1 MSNPKYKAR
10 GTPGP
15 ADPAESH
22 LPLSTSSNHPR
33 HADKREVIDAIQNF
47 FTQNSSDRPQSRQCG
62 ECGSSMQYLD
72 AYFWLDGV
80 EVASKIPLPF
90 CPVCQPDVLT
100 SLRRKRGVSTD
111 IDKAS

>member
-1 MSNPKYKAR
+1 MSNPKYEAS

-22 LPLSTSSNHPR
+22 LPVSTSSNHPR
-33 HADKREVIDAIQNF
+33 RADKCEVVDAIQKFLN
-47 FTQNSSDRPQSRQCG
+47 QNSTGHPQSRQCG
-62 ECGSSMQYLD
+62 KCGSTMQYLD
-72 AYFWLDGV
+72 ACFWLDGV
-80 EVASKIPLPF
+80 DVATIIPLPF

>member
-1 MSNPKYKAR
+1 MSNPKYKAS

-22 LPLSTSSNHPR
+22 LPVSTSSNHPHR
-33 HADKREVIDAIQNF
+33 ADKREVVDAIQKF
-47 FTQNSSDRPQSRQCG
+47 LTQNSSDRPQSRQCG
-62 ECGSSMQYLD
+62 ECGSSMQYFE

-80 EVASKIPLPF
+80 DASIISLPF

-100 SLRRKRGVSTD
+100 SLRRKRGLSTD

>member
-1 MSNPKYKAR
+1 MSNPKYEAS

-15 ADPAESH
+15 AAPAKSH
-22 LPLSTSSNHPR
+22 LPVSTSLNHSR
-33 HADKREVIDAIQNF
+33 RAGKREVVDAIQKFLN
-47 FTQNSSDRPQSRQCG
+47 QNSSGHPQSRQCG
-62 ECGSSMQYLD
+62 KCGSSMQYLD

-80 EVASKIPLPF
+80 DVASIVPLPF